1 MGERQRI
8 PAKLS
13 ANLARTL
20 RLAVPRDRPASCP
33 RGHGQSTQIM
43 ELIMRDQNGKASAAH
58 IKIKSRPVNLF
69 ERLQRLV
76 TDSGTD
82 RNHQAIV
89 AITVCIGER
98 VDTLKAICEVMARLG
113 FKTSHVAAILKT
125 STGSDP
131 ARHHWSKNEAGHYHL
146 LT

>member
-1 MGERQRI
+1 MQ
-8 PAKLS
+8 
-13 ANLARTL
+13 N
-20 RLAVPRDRPASCP
+20 
-33 RGHGQSTQIM
+33 
-43 ELIMRDQNGKASAAH
+43 QNGKASAAH

-131 ARHHWSKNEAGHYHL
+131 ARHYWSKNEAGHYHL